1 MRFKYLLVSAFLS
14 IFCFCPFL
22 FAEEK
27 ITITTYYP
35 SPYGS
40 YNQLQTDKLGIG
52 DNNSDGSFTSSDVP
66 TTTGDVWIKGN
77 VGIGT
82 TLTTVSPLKKL
93 ILKGLGTS
101 TGIGLQVLDSS
112 NTVLFTTLDNGS
124 LVVGTTTASPVT
136 DKLYIDNS
144 IVLHSGGNKVIGF
157 GWSPGNSQVL
167 MGGYPAELRWSP
179 TGGILQLGIDT
190 TYRSSG
196 SPVIPSNLVVT
207 STGRVGIN
215 NSAPGY
221 TVDIYNPSDNSTWM
235 RAYNTHSAH
244 SIWQATG
251 SGGYATTGQV
261 NVFDDVNWQ
270 GGVGMQ
276 VGTFTSGRGVSIVA
290 GGNGVLTVQPTY
302 NSGTGW
308 SGRVGINNYSPSV
321 ELDVNGDIK
330 TNAGITLGG
339 TRRTAW
345 PTLSCR
351 YIYSGSH
358 YVSCNSDEYLTGGGC
373 YWREVEDSGTDDV
386 HGHPNGTSGSSLG
399 GSFYCDSG
407 DGSGTTYGI
416 CCK

>member
-1 MRFKYLLVSAFLS
+1 MKFRFLLVSTFLTV
-14 IFCFCPFL
+14 FCFSPFG

-40 YNQLQTDKLGIG
+40 YNQLQADKFGVG

-66 TTTGDVWIKGN
+66 TTSGDVWIKGN

-82 TLTTVSPLKKL
+82 TSITTTPLKKL
-93 ILKGLGTS
+93 ILKGLTAGS

-112 NTVLFTTLDNGS
+112 NSTLFTTYDNGS
-124 LVVGTTTASPVT
+124 LVVGTTAASPVT

-157 GWSPGNSQVL
+157 GYAPGNSQVL
-167 MGGYPAELRWSP
+167 MGGYPAELRWNPS
-179 TGGILQLGIDT
+179 GGYLQLGIDT
-190 TYRSSG
+190 AYRSSG
-196 SPVIPSNLVVT
+196 APSIQSNLVVT

-215 NSAPGY
+215 TSAPSY
-221 TVDIYNPSDNSTWM
+221 TLDVTYPADNYTWT
-235 RAYNTHSAH
+235 RIYNTHSAH
-244 SIWQATG
+244 TSWQVTG

-270 GGVGMQ
+270 NGVGMQ
-276 VGTFTSGRGVSIVA
+276 VGTFTSGRALSLVA
-290 GGNGVLTVQPTY
+290 GGAGVITVQPT
-302 NSGTGW
+302 GM
-308 SGRVGINNYSPSV
+308 VGINSLYNPTV
-321 ELDVNGDIK
+321 ALDVNGDIK

-339 TRRTAW
+339 VRRTSW
-345 PTLSCR
+345 PTLACR
-351 YIYSGSH
+351 YVYSGSH

-373 YWREVEDSGTDDV
+373 YWREVEDGGTDDV
-386 HGHPNGTSGSSLG
+386 HGHPNGTGGSSLG